1 MLLLRLMKKRCHP
14 KTVTVGERLFMAR
27 YDRYNK
33 IVSIVDKETV
43 INGFIC
49 KPNMIVIS
57 NDEGGLAVITRRE
70 MKFFDAD
77 GYPELYKLFAYEL
90 VRTSYGD
97 AWSTG
102 RYLKI
107 TDLQY
112 GIGDLTKSLFNEI
125 TLDTWTFGERN
136 RWRSVAG
143 ISFVD

>member
-1 MLLLRLMKKRCHP
+1 
-14 KTVTVGERLFMAR
+14 MAR
-27 YDRYNK
+27 YVRYNK
-33 IVSIVDKETV
+33 IVSIVDKETI

-77 GYPELYKLFAYEL
+77 GYPELYRIFAYEL
-90 VRTSYGD
+90 DTSYGD
-97 AWSTG
+97 AWTG

-112 GIGDLTKSLFNEI
+112 GIGDLTKGLFNEI

>member
-1 MLLLRLMKKRCHP
+1 
-14 KTVTVGERLFMAR
+14 MA
-27 YDRYNK
+27 RYNK
-33 IVSIVDKETV
+33 IVSIVDKETI

-70 MKFFDAD
+70 MKFFDA
-77 GYPELYKLFAYEL
+77 GYPELYRIFAYEL

-97 AWSTG
+97 AWSSG

-112 GIGDLTKSLFNEI
+112 GIGDMTKDLFNKI
-125 TLDTWTFGERN
+125 TLETWTFGERN

-143 ISFVD
+143 ISFTE

>member
-1 MLLLRLMKKRCHP
+1 
-14 KTVTVGERLFMAR
+14 MAR
-27 YDRYNK
+27 YVRYNK
-33 IVSIVDKETV
+33 IVRIIDKET
-43 INGFIC
+43 IIKGFIC

-77 GYPELYKLFAYEL
+77 GYPELYRIFAYEL
-90 VRTSYGD
+90 DTSVD
-97 AWSTG
+97 AWTG

-112 GIGDLTKSLFNEI
+112 GIGDITKSLFNDI
-125 TLDTWTFGERN
+125 TLHTWTFGERN

-143 ISFVD
+143 ISFID

>member
-1 MLLLRLMKKRCHP
+1 
-14 KTVTVGERLFMAR
+14 MAR

-33 IVSIVDKETV
+33 IVSIVDKET
-43 INGFIC
+43 IIKGFIC
-49 KPNMIVIS
+49 KPNMIVIG

-70 MKFFDAD
+70 MKFFDTD

-97 AWSTG
+97 AWSSG

-112 GIGDLTKSLFNEI
+112 GIGDMTKALFNEI
-125 TLDTWTFGERN
+125 TLETWTFGERN

-143 ISFVD
+143 ISFID